1 MSVVEPAFCRIMFQR
16 VYLHNSE
23 KPSPRSSL
31 NLDYL
36 NLSRSE
42 SPSSIA
48 STSDLALTLD
58 SRDSRSVYLNT
69 YFFHGFDTA
78 EKANPESISK
88 VRCTG
93 SMCYGY

>member
-1 MSVVEPAFCRIMFQR
+1 MSVVEPAFCKIMFQR

-58 SRDSRSVYLNT
+58 SRDSRSVHPLVPIFSTVLTQPKGKSRINLKSPLY
-69 YFFHGFDTA
+69 
-78 EKANPESISK
+78 
-88 VRCTG
+88 
-93 SMCYGY
+93 